1 MNSNDSRRRALLF
14 LIIFMFIPACMTHF
28 KESVPANGVYHCV
41 KKGETLWRIA
51 HSYDV
56 NIQDLA
62 EINNI
67 TDTGLI
73 EAGSIIFI
81 PGADMIADINPTVK
95 GTQIPVKNRLSSS
108 KKAPPK
114 RYVKD
119 KARYKPGIKF
129 ERKRFIWPVKG
140 KVISRFGIQPN
151 GMRYNGIDISAR
163 EGTSVAAAASG
174 KVIHSA
180 QLKYFG
186 DTIIIKHKDGYATVY
201 AYLKGRMAK
210 VGDSVSKG
218 QKIALLGKPQN
229 GKRHCLHFE
238 IRQRNKAR
246 NPLFFLP

>member
-28 KESVPANGVYHCV
+28 KESVPAKGVYHCV

-95 GTQIPVKNRLSSS
+95 GTQIPVKSRLSSS
-108 KKAPPK
+108 KKAPP
-114 RYVKD
+114 
-119 KARYKPGIKF
+119 
-129 ERKRFIWPVKG
+129 KRFIWPVKG

-163 EGTSVAAAASG
+163 EGASVAAAASG

-180 QLKYFG
+180 PLKYFG

-210 VGDSVSKG
+210 VGDSVAKG
-218 QKIALLGKPQN
+218 QQIALLGKPQN

-246 NPLFFLP
+246 NPLFLLP

>member
-1 MNSNDSRRRALLF
+1 MNSNNSRRRALLF
-14 LIIFMFIPACMTHF
+14 LIIFMFIPACMAHF

-51 HSYDV
+51 WSYDV

-73 EAGSIIFI
+73 ETGSIIFI
-81 PGADMIADINPTVK
+81 PGADMIADINS
-95 GTQIPVKNRLSSS
+95 PVRHSRTPVENKLSSS
-108 KKAPPK
+108 KKIPAK
-114 RYVKD
+114 RAAKD
-119 KARYKPGIKF
+119 QAGDKPGIRF

-151 GMRYNGIDISAR
+151 GMRYNGIDINAR
-163 EGTSVAAAASG
+163 EGASVAAAASG

-180 QLKYFG
+180 PLKYFG

-201 AYLKGRMAK
+201 AYLKGRIAK

-218 QKIALLGKPQN
+218 QQIALLGKPQN
-229 GKRHCLHFE
+229 GKKHCLHFE
-238 IRQRNKAR
+238 IRRRNKAR
-246 NPLFFLP
+246 NPLFLLP